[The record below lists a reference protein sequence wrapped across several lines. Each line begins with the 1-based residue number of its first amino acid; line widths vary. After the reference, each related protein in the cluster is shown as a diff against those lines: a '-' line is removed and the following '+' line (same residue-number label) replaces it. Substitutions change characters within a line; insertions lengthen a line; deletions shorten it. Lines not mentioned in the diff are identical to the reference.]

1 MKMIAASLML
11 AALFLP
17 ALSCQASAAYCDA
30 RSATGSH
37 GWARNYVLA
46 RAQHNALYQCA
57 RRTPRGVLCYIAYCT
72 W

>member
-1 MKMIAASLML
+1 MKTITASLML

-17 ALSCQASAAYCDA
+17 ALTSQASAAYCEA
-30 RSATGSH
+30 RSATGSL

-46 RAQHNALYQCA
+46 RAQYNALYQCA
-57 RRTPRGVLCYIAYCT
+57 LRTPRGVMCYIAYCK

>member
-1 MKMIAASLML
+1 MKTIAASLML

-17 ALSCQASAAYCDA
+17 ALPSQASAAYCEA
-30 RSATGSH
+30 RSATGSR

-46 RAQHNALYQCA
+46 KAQYYALYQCA
-57 RRTPRGVLCYIAYCT
+57 RRTPRGIMCYITYCR